1 MERGVPIRS
10 VSRSLAVL
18 QAINSTG
25 SMSLMEIARAVK
37 LPYATAARL
46 VLTLLH
52 EGMIEKEPDRKNYR
66 PTPLVQSL
74 ASGYSDHSH
83 LGAVARPH
91 IVDLTNKHGWPVAV
105 STRFGMNMIVREC
118 THTIS
123 PYTLSTYYP
132 GFVYPLL
139 ESAAGLV
146 YLAFSTERDRHLSRD
161 DLASEHPT
169 SADICLTSEAALEH
183 IRAKGYATRGRNRF
197 TVPEGKNSGIA
208 APIFHHAQLCGT
220 LAIIFLASSM
230 RMDKA
235 ETLCAQDV
243 VDAARA
249 ISRDLDQMEAE
260 PKAALRLNRKVQTG
274 APPLGRQ
281 ARDVPAAQASAI

>member
-18 QAINSTG
+18 QVINAAG
-25 SMSLMEIARAVK
+25 SLSLMEIARAVK
-37 LPYATAARL
+37 VPYATAARL

-66 PTPLVQSL
+66 PTMLVQSL
-74 ASGYSDHSH
+74 ASGYNDHSH
-83 LGAVARPH
+83 LGAVARQH

-118 THTIS
+118 THTLS

-139 ESAAGLV
+139 QSAAGMV
-146 YLAFSTERDRHLSRD
+146 HLAFSSERERDLSRH
-161 DLASEHPT
+161 DLSGSDNP
-169 SADICLTSEAALEH
+169 DLGLTSEAALED

-197 TVPEGKNSGIA
+197 TLPEGKNSAIA
-208 APIFHHAQLCGT
+208 APIFHHGRLCGT
-220 LAIIFLASSM
+220 LALIFLASAT

-235 ETLCAQDV
+235 VELCAQDV
-243 VDAARA
+243 VDTARA
-249 ISRDLDQMEAE
+249 VSRDLD
-260 PKAALRLNRKVQTG
+260 RLDTDTDADR
-274 APPLGRQ
+274 L
-281 ARDVPAAQASAI
+281 SA

>member
-18 QAINSTG
+18 QVINAAG
-25 SMSLMEIARAVK
+25 SLSLMEIARAVK
-37 LPYATAARL
+37 VPYATAARL

-66 PTPLVQSL
+66 PTMLVQSL
-74 ASGYSDHSH
+74 ASGYNDHSH
-83 LGAVARPH
+83 LGAVARQH

-118 THTIS
+118 THTLS

-139 ESAAGLV
+139 QSAAGLV
-146 YLAFSTERDRHLSRD
+146 HLAFSSERDRDLSRHTLPD
-161 DLASEHPT
+161 ADHPDLGF
-169 SADICLTSEAALEH
+169 SEAALED
-183 IRAKGYATRGRNRF
+183 IRAKGYATRGRNKF
-197 TVPEGKNSGIA
+197 TMPEGKNSAIA
-208 APIFHHAQLCGT
+208 APIFHHGRLCGT
-220 LAIIFLASSM
+220 LALIFLASST

-235 ETLCAQDV
+235 VELCAQDV
-243 VDAARA
+243 VDTARA
-249 ISRDLDQMEAE
+249 VSRDLD
-260 PKAALRLNRKVQTG
+260 RLDSDT
-274 APPLGRQ
+274 
-281 ARDVPAAQASAI
+281 ARLSA